1 MNYKTDYEA
10 LLKDLDAKPIDPD
23 KLITDEPTPN
33 TQRLFDYLKACY
45 GKKHISGQ
53 QYLFQS
59 ELEDLVYYKYTG
71 KIPAIRGYDFMG
83 ISGLGGGYDQ
93 IERALDW
100 ARSTGGILTMCWHW
114 YAPDDM
120 NDLKKRASFYY
131 KTTSYDHKTSFDM
144 LKAVEDGTPENEFVI
159 REIDLVAEQLKRFE
173 AEDIPILWRPLH
185 EANGSWFWWGN
196 RGDSESVQAYKKLW
210 YMIFDRMMNLHKLKN
225 LIWVWNGQS
234 KEMSVSA
241 NTFDIAGEDIY
252 CDPPCHESQ
261 AAKFREVSSYT
272 HGKMITLSECGS
284 IPHPDEMQRDNAMW
298 LWWLPWWGQFV
309 HENGEDRRP
318 IIDAD
323 GYPHPNPKY
332 MDEDFLRSLFNDER
346 VVTLHDLPWFD
357 EKKHRLPTAL
367 LKNIEKIESNGSP
380 I

>member
-1 MNYKTDYEA
+1 MNYTTDFDV
-10 LLKDLDAKPIDPD
+10 LLENLEKKQINPD
-23 KLITDEPTPN
+23 KLVTDNPTKN
-33 TQRLFDYLKACY
+33 TQRLFDYLKQCY

-53 QYLFQS
+53 QYLFES

-83 ISGLGGGYDQ
+83 ISGLGGGYNQ

-120 NDLKKRASFYY
+120 SDIHEKSSFYY
-131 KTTSYDHKTSFDM
+131 KTTGYDHKTSFDM
-144 LKAVEDGTPENEFVI
+144 IKAVEEGTAEYDFVT

-173 AEDIPILWRPLH
+173 AEDIPVIWRPLH

-196 RGDSESVQAYKKLW
+196 RGDSESVAAYKKLW
-210 YMIFDRMMNLHKLKN
+210 YMIFDRMMNFHKLKN

-234 KEMSVSA
+234 KEMLVNP
-241 NTFDIAGEDIY
+241 NTFDIVGEDIY
-252 CDPPCHESQ
+252 CDPPCHASQ
-261 AAKFREVSSYT
+261 AEKFREAASYT
-272 HGKMITLSECGS
+272 YGKMITLSECGS
-284 IPHPDEMQRDNAMW
+284 IPHPDEMQHDNAMW

-309 HENGEDRRP
+309 HENGENHRP
-318 IIDAD
+318 IIDED
-323 GYPHPNPKY
+323 GFTRPNPKY

-346 VVTLHDLPWFD
+346 VVTLHDLPWYD
-357 EKKHRLPTAL
+357 ESKHRLPTAL
-367 LKNIEKIESNGSP
+367 LNHLDELNGR
-380 I
+380 

>member
-1 MNYKTDYEA
+1 MYTRYTEYFE
-10 LLKDLDAKPIDPD
+10 LD
-23 KLITDEPTPN
+23 
-33 TQRLFDYLKACY
+33 
-45 GKKHISGQ
+45 
-53 QYLFQS
+53 
-59 ELEDLVYYKYTG
+59 
-71 KIPAIRGYDFMG
+71 
-83 ISGLGGGYDQ
+83 
-93 IERALDW
+93 
-100 ARSTGGILTMCWHW
+100 
-114 YAPDDM
+114 
-120 NDLKKRASFYY
+120 
-131 KTTSYDHKTSFDM
+131 
-144 LKAVEDGTPENEFVI
+144 
-159 REIDLVAEQLKRFE
+159 
-173 AEDIPILWRPLH
+173 
-185 EANGSWFWWGN
+185 
-196 RGDSESVQAYKKLW
+196 
-210 YMIFDRMMNLHKLKN
+210 N

-252 CDPPCHESQ
+252 CDPPCHDSQ

-318 IIDAD
+318 IIDED
-323 GYPHPNPKY
+323 GYPRPNLKY

-367 LKNIEKIESNGSP
+367 LKNIEKIESDGSP